1 MSRLALAWSGHEE
14 IMLVWLQFCFPIE
27 STISSGF
34 PVISNNDLSLLAKL
48 ENFFQP
54 SYGLA
59 NRWGDSC
66 LGMKCFITGAGGR
79 PSLEAPLVTGAK
91 LLKAPQQW
99 RLIILSALTFIIK
112 LSRAQQL
119 PCCYTFNQVFDGFGP
134 EISIA
139 IYMLLLHQVRN
150 WLFYLTVKWVA
161 CFHKNQILFHVEDK
175 ILKSRTLLLHPRQ
188 SFSWISPAFSRK
200 WTVSLQL
207 IWNC

>member
-66 LGMKCFITGAGGR
+66 LATKGFIAGAGGR
-79 PSLEAPLVTGAK
+79 PSPEAPLVTGENYWRLHTRETDYLK
-91 LLKAPQQW
+91 HINFYRKTLKAQPLTCRYALNPGLW
-99 RLIILSALTFIIK
+99 RIWAWDLYCNLHVASVEEELLISVRI
-112 LSRAQQL
+112 R
-119 PCCYTFNQVFDGFGP
+119 PC
-134 EISIA
+134 
-139 IYMLLLHQVRN
+139 
-150 WLFYLTVKWVA
+150 
-161 CFHKNQILFHVEDK
+161 
-175 ILKSRTLLLHPRQ
+175 
-188 SFSWISPAFSRK
+188 
-200 WTVSLQL
+200 SL
-207 IWNC
+207 

>member
-66 LGMKCFITGAGGR
+66 LGMKCFITGVGGR

-99 RLIILSALTFIIK
+99 RLIILSALTFIVK
-112 LSRAQQL
+112 LSRAR
-119 PCCYTFNQVFDGFGP
+119 
-134 EISIA
+134 S
-139 IYMLLLHQVRN
+139 
-150 WLFYLTVKWVA
+150 LFA
-161 CFHKNQILFHVEDK
+161 A
-175 ILKSRTLLLHPRQ
+175 TLLTRCLMDLGLRSLLQ
-188 SFSWISPAFSRK
+188 SARCFCTEDRTGSFPF
-200 WTVSLQL
+200 L
-207 IWNC
+207 